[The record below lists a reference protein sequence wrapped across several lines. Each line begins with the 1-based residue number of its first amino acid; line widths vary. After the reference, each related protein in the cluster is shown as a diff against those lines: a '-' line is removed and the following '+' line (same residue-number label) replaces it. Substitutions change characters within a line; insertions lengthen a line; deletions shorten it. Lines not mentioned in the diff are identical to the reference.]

1 MLAQPAPS
9 DFTPFWFLCSGLLGT
24 TGFDQI
30 FSWLPGLGAG
40 RAQLKIECLSTAYVG
55 CLNKPTPQKEMNFD
69 HILCPLNNMC

>member
-1 MLAQPAPS
+1 MPIKSPVTCILLIQPATTVLAQPAPS

-40 RAQLKIECLSTAYVG
+40 RAQLKIECLSTPYMWGV
-55 CLNKPTPQKEMNFD
+55 
-69 HILCPLNNMC
+69 